1 MDICTAILVSTK
13 YCEYEGLEY
22 VNTFYVLGF
31 SKLVPP
37 NDTRT
42 LKRTGGNAHY
52 VGKHRV
58 DSTVLG

>member
-1 MDICTAILVSTK
+1 MSTK